1 MEVRESTAYRSPV
14 KTLARF
20 FERSRDRW
28 KRKCLDAK
36 LRVKRLQTKVS
47 DLQASREA
55 WKRQAREARAE
66 VARLRAGQAEQKTAG
81 G

>member
-1 MEVRESTAYRSPV
+1 MVVLESTVYRSPV
-14 KTLARF
+14 KKLVRF
-20 FERSRDRW
+20 FEGSRDRW

-55 WKRQAREARAE
+55 WKRQAREAQAE
-66 VARLRAGQAEQKTAG
+66 IARLKAEQAEQKTAG